1 MNNKFS
7 SYHPTNKNFSDE
19 FKSGNEPSDLK
30 KVDINVLLNR
40 VKNNKVKDKKRNIT
54 FIASSILG
62 VFLSAYIIFN

>member
-19 FKSGNEPSDLK
+19 FKSRNEPSDLQ

-40 VKNNKVKDKKRNIT
+40 VKNNKEDH
-54 FIASSILG
+54 ASEGPYLFFPDPS
-62 VFLSAYIIFN
+62 LSTRKP